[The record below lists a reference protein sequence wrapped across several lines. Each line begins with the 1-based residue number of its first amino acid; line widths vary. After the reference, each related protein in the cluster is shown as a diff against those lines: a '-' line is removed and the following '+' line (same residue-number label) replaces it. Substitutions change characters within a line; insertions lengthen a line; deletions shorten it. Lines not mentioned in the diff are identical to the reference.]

1 MLSLL
6 QSRPT
11 WTAEELAERLGVTT
25 RTVRRD
31 VTRLR
36 DLGYPVMAAPG
47 PFGGYQLGSGG
58 VLPPILLS
66 DDEAVAVAIGLRAA
80 AQGGVSG
87 IEDAAVSA
95 LAKLEQMLP
104 AVVRERLRAL
114 MGATVPMDA
123 GSGPSVEAD
132 ALVTVAQG
140 CRRPERL
147 KFRYLDAS
155 GQPSERHV
163 EPYRLVHV
171 RRRWYLVARDRDRDG
186 WRTFRVDRMQGAV
199 LTGHRFT
206 HAEEPDAEAMVA
218 EGLAVASYA
227 IQARVILAVP
237 LQRGRRRDPPHRR
250 HARGRRRRHA
260 PAHRRARRRVARPL
274 PRRAALPLRGRRPA
288 RAEEP
293 SCGRWACAWRAS
305 TADGPARRRSGSAR
319 RRASRQRAWVSTEAT
334 PSAGRPWVCWKAR
347 TAASVPRPK

>member
-31 VTRLR
+31 MTRLR
-36 DLGYPVMAAPG
+36 DLGYPVLAAPG
-47 PFGGYQLGSGG
+47 RFGGYQLGSGG

-87 IEDAAVSA
+87 IEDAAIAA

-104 AVVRERLRAL
+104 AVARERLRDL
-114 MGATVPMDA
+114 LGATVPLAA
-123 GSGPSVEAD
+123 GSGPAVDAD

-155 GQPSERHV
+155 GQASERSV
-163 EPYRLVHV
+163 EPYKLVHV
-171 RRRWYLVARDRDRDG
+171 RRRWYLVARDRDRAD
-186 WRTFRVDRMQGAV
+186 WRTFRVDRMHDAV

-218 EGLAVASYA
+218 EGLAVGSYA
-227 IQARVILAVP
+227 VQASVLLQVDVTEAAAEIPRTVGSIEAHAEGTLLRIGAPDVAWLARYLAGLPFGFQVLDP
-237 LQRGRRRDPPHRR
+237 SELRTELRAMGRRLAREHR
-250 HARGRRRRHA
+250 
-260 PAHRRARRRVARPL
+260 
-274 PRRAALPLRGRRPA
+274 
-288 RAEEP
+288 
-293 SCGRWACAWRAS
+293 
-305 TADGPARRRSGSAR
+305 
-319 RRASRQRAWVSTEAT
+319 
-334 PSAGRPWVCWKAR
+334 
-347 TAASVPRPK
+347 

>member
-1 MLSLL
+1 MWTVSGPHLRRKLQPWNLPPPDRCTCSRCL

-114 MGATVPMDA
+114 YGRHGPDGRGVRACRWRRTRSSPSPRA
-123 GSGPSVEAD
+123 AAGPS
-132 ALVTVAQG
+132 G
-140 CRRPERL
+140 
-147 KFRYLDAS
+147 
-155 GQPSERHV
+155 
-163 EPYRLVHV
+163 
-171 RRRWYLVARDRDRDG
+171 
-186 WRTFRVDRMQGAV
+186 
-199 LTGHRFT
+199 
-206 HAEEPDAEAMVA
+206 
-218 EGLAVASYA
+218 
-227 IQARVILAVP
+227 
-237 LQRGRRRDPPHRR
+237 
-250 HARGRRRRHA
+250 
-260 PAHRRARRRVARPL
+260 
-274 PRRAALPLRGRRPA
+274 
-288 RAEEP
+288 
-293 SCGRWACAWRAS
+293 
-305 TADGPARRRSGSAR
+305 
-319 RRASRQRAWVSTEAT
+319 
-334 PSAGRPWVCWKAR
+334 
-347 TAASVPRPK
+347 

>member
-1 MLSLL
+1 MESAAARSLHVLSLL

-104 AVVRERLRAL
+104 AVVRERLQAL
-114 MGATVPMDA
+114 MGATVPMAA

-227 IQARVILAVP
+227 IQARVVLAVP
-237 LQRGRRRDPPHRR
+237 FHEAAAEIPRTVGTLEAGDEGTLLRIGAPDVEWLARYLAGLPFPIEIVDPPELKAELRAMGLRLARQHR
-250 HARGRRRRHA
+250 
-260 PAHRRARRRVARPL
+260 
-274 PRRAALPLRGRRPA
+274 
-288 RAEEP
+288 
-293 SCGRWACAWRAS
+293 
-305 TADGPARRRSGSAR
+305 
-319 RRASRQRAWVSTEAT
+319 
-334 PSAGRPWVCWKAR
+334 
-347 TAASVPRPK
+347 